1 MTHTHTARNKTT
13 LAEFL
18 VRKFSDTEIFFTNR
32 KNFIFKWDFL
42 HHSRM
47 ENKIKHASPPQ
58 NKKQVGCKRDF
69 LVYPSERETDT
80 SVSPP
85 QKEGGGNLG
94 CGCDFFVYFSERET
108 NTNVPQKKKGGGKD
122 LGCGCD
128 FFVYPSHVGSTG
140 VPVPPTPCPTH
151 TDTIAYN
158 EDYCDART
166 NVCLFVCV
174 CVGMCVWVRESE

>member
-47 ENKIKHASPPQ
+47 ENRIKHASPPQ

-85 QKEGGGNLG
+85 QKGGG
-94 CGCDFFVYFSERET
+94 ET
-108 NTNVPQKKKGGGKD
+108 WDADVISLFISQKEKLTQMYPKRKKGGGKTWD
-122 LGCGCD
+122 ADVISLSTPRTLG
-128 FFVYPSHVGSTG
+128 VLVSLYPPPHVRHTQIQSHTTRIIVM
-140 VPVPPTPCPTH
+140 PAQMC
-151 TDTIAYN
+151 
-158 EDYCDART
+158 
-166 NVCLFVCV
+166 VCLCVCVWVCV
-174 CVGMCVWVRESE
+174 CG